1 MFLFFK
7 SIVLMFSI
15 AEKLIC
21 PQKVKD
27 SEVHKL
33 ACPECL
39 ALCKDNIAANLGP
52 IFSGPLCCPPT
63 S

>member
-27 SEVHKL
+27 SEILKL

-39 ALCKDNIAANLGP
+39 ALC
-52 IFSGPLCCPPT
+52 
-63 S
+63 